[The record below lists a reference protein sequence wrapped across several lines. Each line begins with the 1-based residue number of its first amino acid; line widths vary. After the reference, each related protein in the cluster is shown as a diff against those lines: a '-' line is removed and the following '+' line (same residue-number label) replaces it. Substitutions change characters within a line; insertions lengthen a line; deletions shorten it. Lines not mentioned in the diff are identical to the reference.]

1 MMDMSANNGTVMIVD
16 DTPGNLALLS
26 DTLSE
31 AHYRVLVATD
41 GQSALEQ
48 IQYIKPYS
56 GPQFSDSSLRWC
68 RVT

>member
-1 MMDMSANNGTVMIVD
+1 MAEDNRLNKGTVMIVD

-41 GQSALEQ
+41 GLSALEH
-48 IQYIKPYS
+48 P
-56 GPQFSDSSLRWC
+56 R
-68 RVT
+68 